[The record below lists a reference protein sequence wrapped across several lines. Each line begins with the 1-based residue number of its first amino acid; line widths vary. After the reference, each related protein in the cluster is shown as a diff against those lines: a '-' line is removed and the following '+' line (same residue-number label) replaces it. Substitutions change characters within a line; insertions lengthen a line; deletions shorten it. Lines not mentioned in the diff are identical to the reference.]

1 VVKKLFDASVAVLQM
16 PHIKE
21 RLAREG
27 LEVDTSASPQE
38 FAAFV
43 RREIPFWAKVVKESG
58 ATAD

>member
-16 PHIKE
+16 PHINE